1 MKRKTAELI
10 KQTEHYY
17 KTNKWILNSK
27 YWDMGKNQITA
38 KETVT
43 GDKRVKRTKI
53 KTITKII
60 NI

>member
-1 MKRKTAELI
+1 
-10 KQTEHYY
+10 
-17 KTNKWILNSK
+17 
-27 YWDMGKNQITA
+27 MGKNQITA